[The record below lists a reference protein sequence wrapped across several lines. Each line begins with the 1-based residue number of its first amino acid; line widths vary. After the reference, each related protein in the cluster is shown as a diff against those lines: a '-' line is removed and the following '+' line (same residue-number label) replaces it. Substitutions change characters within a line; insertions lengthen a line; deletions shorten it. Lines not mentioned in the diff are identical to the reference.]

1 MESTRQNYQC
11 RAINIDIVDLNG
23 FKRLGGVHG
32 KCLSLVNFYDARVH
46 VIVIVIL
53 IVIVLNFN
61 DAMYQEIEIILI
73 WSKILKCIVIID
85 WNTYIVVI
93 QLCIWIANAVIH
105 HFVFKSLNVIV
116 ILVLIVIIIRS
127 PKFQQ
132 NKFVLRVKICF
143 QNLLWVLTLGTLG
156 NLGT

>member
-46 VIVIVIL
+46 VIVIEIL

-105 HFVFKSLNVIV
+105 HFAFKSLNVIV
-116 ILVLIVIIIRS
+116 ILILIVIVINFYDAMYHEIEIIFIWS
-127 PKFQQ
+127 KFL
-132 NKFVLRVKICF
+132 NVL
-143 QNLLWVLTLGTLG
+143 W
-156 NLGT
+156 